1 MGLLRLFLASLVLIS
16 HLGISVAGVNP
27 GVSAVAIFY
36 LLAGRVVSR
45 LWREQPERGVISG
58 GMWFYRDRL
67 WRILPLYMFA
77 LIVALIVWLL
87 GASSPFLLREPEMTD
102 WLANL
107 LIVPLSYYMYSGQD
121 AFTLLP
127 PAWSLGVELQFY
139 LLVPLLLSRPLWA
152 VVFSALSFLTFS
164 SAQLGWLDT
173 DVFGYRLLAG
183 IGFVFMLGVLL
194 DRPSRLGRLWIYAL
208 WLVSA
213 LYVFWLLGWG
223 THVPYNLEVALG
235 IALGVPILLVMERR
249 GSSRSWRWLQR
260 TAGELSY
267 GVFLLHFPVI
277 WALQLLGFS
286 GPRTV
291 LAVWL
296 ASAGLAWLGH
306 RMVERPVWRLF
317 RPRLPGHGVS

>member
-1 MGLLRLFLASLVLIS
+1 MLIS
-16 HLGISVAGVNP
+16 HLGISVAGINP

-58 GMWFYRDRL
+58 GVWFYRDRL

-77 LIVALIVWLL
+77 LVVAFIVWLL

-152 VVFSALSFLTFS
+152 VVFSALSFLTFC

-173 DVFGYRLLAG
+173 TPWLNWPTSATSGCVMTLRSIAQTMTATYGLKMMSVSMSVSSLATPA
-183 IGFVFMLGVLL
+183 VQNV
-194 DRPSRLGRLWIYAL
+194 DDEAS
-208 WLVSA
+208 
-213 LYVFWLLGWG
+213 
-223 THVPYNLEVALG
+223 
-235 IALGVPILLVMERR
+235 
-249 GSSRSWRWLQR
+249 
-260 TAGELSY
+260 GELNVA
-267 GVFLLHFPVI
+267 GTAEEGGTLTAELTNLI
-277 WALQLLGFS
+277 DADGE
-286 GPRTV
+286 
-291 LAVWL
+291 
-296 ASAGLAWLGH
+296 ASVAYQC
-306 RMVERPVWRLF
+306 R
-317 RPRLPGHGVS
+317 

>member
-1 MGLLRLFLASLVLIS
+1 MLIS
-16 HLGISVAGVNP
+16 HLGISVAGINP

-58 GMWFYRDRL
+58 GVWFYRDRL

-77 LIVALIVWLL
+77 LVVAFIVWLL

-152 VVFSALSFLTFS
+152 VVFSALSFLTFC

-173 DVFGYRLLAG
+173 TPWAQLADISYQWLRNDVEIDSTNNDSYVRTEDD
-183 IGFVFMLGVLL
+183 VGVH
-194 DRPSRLGRLWIYAL
+194 
-208 WLVSA
+208 VS
-213 LYVFWLLGWG
+213 
-223 THVPYNLEVALG
+223 
-235 IALGVPILLVMERR
+235 
-249 GSSRSWRWLQR
+249 
-260 TAGELSY
+260 
-267 GVFLLHFPVI
+267 FLL
-277 WALQLLGFS
+277 S
-286 GPRTV
+286 N
-291 LAVWL
+291 
-296 ASAGLAWLGH
+296 ASSTEC
-306 RMVERPVWRLF
+306 R
-317 RPRLPGHGVS
+317 